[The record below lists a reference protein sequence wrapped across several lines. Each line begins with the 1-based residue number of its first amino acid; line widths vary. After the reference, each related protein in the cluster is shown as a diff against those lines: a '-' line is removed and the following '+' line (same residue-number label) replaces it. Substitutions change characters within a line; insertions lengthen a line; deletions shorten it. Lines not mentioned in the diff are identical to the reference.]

1 MGVLVYIFIGPS
13 FNIHLSF
20 CKFVSRIRFLILFPG
35 GCGANISHAASYPY
49 D

>member
-13 FNIHLSF
+13 FYKL
-20 CKFVSRIRFLILFPG
+20 VSRIRFLILFPG

>member
-1 MGVLVYIFIGPS
+1 MGVLVYIFMGPS
-13 FNIHLSF
+13 FYIRFSF
-20 CKFVSRIRFLILFPG
+20 YMLVSRIRFFILFPG